1 MRERMVTM
9 KKNMMIQRL
18 AAALLTGVMAVSV
31 MGMNV
36 FAAEEGAAVTS
47 VEFSKTVEAEE
58 NTLMPNTAFTFSVV
72 PGAAATEDGKV
83 IYAGIAG
90 GAYFAAGAETVT
102 FAPEDA
108 VNEKST
114 QISLDDTKFTTP
126 GIYRYVVTETAGAYD
141 GITYDTK
148 SYNLDVY
155 VVNGTDGLMIQGA
168 TLNAQGAIDKT
179 PGFTNIYAT
188 NDLTV
193 KKVITGNQADMTKE
207 FAFTITING
216 ADGEQYKVK
225 NSDGTFTTITSGTP
239 VTIELGNNEEV
250 KIYGLSANDT
260 YTVVEEDCSDDG
272 YTTTIEGTDTK
283 DGLTAAGKV
292 DTGDDAVTYTNTKE
306 VTTPTG
312 IMMDMAPYMLMVLAA
327 AVMAVVFLRRKNTQE
342 D

>member
-114 QISLDDTKFTTP
+114 QISL
-126 GIYRYVVTETAGAYD
+126 
-141 GITYDTK
+141 
-148 SYNLDVY
+148 
-155 VVNGTDGLMIQGA
+155 
-168 TLNAQGAIDKT
+168 
-179 PGFTNIYAT
+179 
-188 NDLTV
+188 
-193 KKVITGNQADMTKE
+193 
-207 FAFTITING
+207 
-216 ADGEQYKVK
+216 
-225 NSDGTFTTITSGTP
+225 
-239 VTIELGNNEEV
+239 
-250 KIYGLSANDT
+250 
-260 YTVVEEDCSDDG
+260 
-272 YTTTIEGTDTK
+272 
-283 DGLTAAGKV
+283 
-292 DTGDDAVTYTNTKE
+292 
-306 VTTPTG
+306 
-312 IMMDMAPYMLMVLAA
+312 
-327 AVMAVVFLRRKNTQE
+327 
-342 D
+342 